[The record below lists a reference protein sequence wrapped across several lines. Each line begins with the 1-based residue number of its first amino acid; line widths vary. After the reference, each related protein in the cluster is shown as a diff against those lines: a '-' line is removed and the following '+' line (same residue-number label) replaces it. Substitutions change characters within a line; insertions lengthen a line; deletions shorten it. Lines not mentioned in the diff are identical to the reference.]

1 MKIRRNKTR
10 LKLSK
15 FYVKMRRK
23 FIKLKIVKISGV
35 NEEYD

>member
-1 MKIRRNKTR
+1 MRIKHNLTKLR
-10 LKLSK
+10 LSK